1 MTYQLSDAKS
11 VQATDA
17 LRRLWPLLRPQR
29 SLLTMGMAA
38 LISNTV
44 LALSAP
50 AVTGYA
56 IDHYVSGHD
65 LGGLARSCIL
75 LLFLYGSAGVA
86 AYFQSVWTGTVGQQ
100 LLFRLRKLLFEKLQQ
115 LPLSFFQVNQS
126 GDLISRLNND
136 TDKINLFFSQ
146 ALMQFVG
153 GLITM
158 LGSACFLLALNPR
171 LGLVALS
178 PALFL
183 LFLTRLS
190 APFTRGRNAESL
202 QSLGNLSAE
211 SSDSLENF
219 KVVVAFDRQDYFRER
234 FERANQANYRSALK
248 AGVANRLFIP
258 TYAFCSNLAQLIVL
272 LYGLEQVARG
282 ELTVGMLIG
291 YLVYVIRFY
300 DPVRNM
306 ASLWA
311 TFQTAMAGWDRIHA
325 ILSLQSNLL
334 VLPPSQP
341 ARENPAFRLEVR
353 GVHFGYVAERE
364 ILSDV
369 HMNLEPGKSYA
380 LVGPTGGGKT
390 TTASLMARLYDPDR
404 GEILLDGRDLRT
416 YSADERSR
424 KIGFILQEPFLQ
436 AGTLRENFGYA
447 NADYRDELIA
457 EMQMESL
464 LLNFP
469 QGLDTQVVGLSL
481 GQKQIV
487 AFLRAVLRRPQL
499 LILDEATA
507 NIDTVT
513 ESTLSSILERLPE
526 DTTRVIIA
534 HRLNT
539 IARADQIYFVNQGRV
554 QLAGSMADAVKMLRE
569 GGRSS

>member
-1 MTYQLSDAKS
+1 MNYQLTDTQS
-11 VQATDA
+11 VRATVS

-29 SLLTMGMAA
+29 ALLAMASLA
-38 LISNTV
+38 LVSNTV

-50 AVTGYA
+50 ALTGYA
-56 IDHYVSGHD
+56 IDHYVQGRD
-65 LGGLARSCIL
+65 LPGLARSCGL
-75 LLFLYGSAGVA
+75 LLILYGLAGVA
-86 AYFQSVWTGTVGQQ
+86 VYLQSVWTGTVGQQ
-100 LLFRLRKLLFEKLQQ
+100 LLFQLRKLLFEKLQQ

-146 ALMQFVG
+146 GLMQFVG

-158 LGSACFLLALNPR
+158 FGSACFLLGLNPR
-171 LGLVALS
+171 LGLVALA

-183 LFLTRLS
+183 FVLTRLL
-190 APFTRGRNAESL
+190 APLTRGRNAESL
-202 QSLGNLSAE
+202 KSLGNLSAE

-234 FERANQANYRSALK
+234 FERANQLNYRSALR
-248 AGVANRLFIP
+248 AGIANQLFVP
-258 TYAFCSNLAQLIVL
+258 TYALCSNLAQLVVL

-282 ELTVGMLIG
+282 ELSVGMLIG

-300 DPVRNM
+300 DPVRSM

-311 TFQTAMAGWDRIHA
+311 TFQTAMAGWDRIFA
-325 ILSLQSNLL
+325 ILGLESTLQ
-334 VLPPSQP
+334 VLPVSQP
-341 ARENPAFRLEVR
+341 VEENALRLELR
-353 GVHFGYVAERE
+353 GVHFGYLPERE
-364 ILSDV
+364 ILSQV
-369 HMNLEPGKSYA
+369 NMRLEAGKSYA

-390 TTASLMARLYDPDR
+390 TTASLMARLYDP
-404 GEILLDGRDLRT
+404 GQGQVLLDGRDLRT
-416 YSADERSR
+416 YPADQRSR
-424 KIGFILQEPFLQ
+424 KVGFILQDPFLQ
-436 AGTLRENFGYA
+436 AGTLRENFQYA

-457 EMQMESL
+457 EMRMETL
-464 LLNFP
+464 LKNFSE
-469 QGLDTQVVGLSL
+469 GLETQVAGLSL

-487 AFLRAVLRRPQL
+487 AFMRAVLRRPQL

-513 ESTLSSILERLPE
+513 ESALSTILEQLPVE
-526 DTTRVIIA
+526 TTRVIIA

-539 IARADQIYFVNQGRV
+539 IEKADQIYFINQGRV
-554 QLAGSMADAVKMLRE
+554 QLAGSMAEAVQMLRE
-569 GGRSS
+569 GTRFS